1 MEDITIKSEFSD
13 EMQINESSLN
23 YDSSENPEI
32 KIKDENYDETD
43 EYEMEHQREI
53 MDHLNAAGIQMEAQN
68 NIQQY
73 NSAGDDGSETANSYS
88 GGSKNLIKL
97 SKVRDGSN
105 VRFEFTAGYRRNS
118 VLIYLVD
125 EKQLF
130 TKKYSHNHMDR
141 YTCYTKSCKA
151 SLLFDT
157 YLNKIVKLYHTFH
170 LHPDQSDVYKK
181 MKVLNEMKD
190 YCLTNDGSNLTT
202 KQIFDR
208 KCDVMKEA
216 AHLVEYNK
224 IKRNLNRLKKSAM
237 QKPIS
242 NCSSFEDMM
251 HGMND
256 FADDRNNSAS
266 KWDTKDR
273 IPPARVPSPPVS
285 SDGDSK
291 EASNAAPSAPSAPNF
306 TVQIPAKKSQ
316 TQPPPFKKIK
326 LTHQEHD
333 APFTEGYLED
343 AVPSFQLK
351 TSNIRKSPPPRPN
364 PRIYQDE
371 GSHICSSC
379 PCVAAQENE
388 YDKIGKAWASELKLM
403 SKEQQIFAKRAI
415 AEIIFE
421 GQLGG
426 LSRHSVLIRQDNPTN
441 EGEPFVIHENAEF
454 LFEKSSQ
461 HSTGV

>member
-1 MEDITIKSEFSD
+1 MSSVIGGSKAFWTDFIKTYESLPVLWNIKSEVYKNR
-13 EMQINESSLN
+13 QL
-23 YDSSENPEI
+23 
-32 KIKDENYDETD
+32 KDEA
-43 EYEMEHQREI
+43 YEILVMKLQKIEP
-53 MDHLNAAGIQMEAQN
+53 NANRDIVRRK
-68 NIQQY
+68 I
-73 NSAGDDGSETANSYS
+73 NSLRCS
-88 GGSKNLIKL
+88 
-97 SKVRDGSN
+97 
-105 VRFEFTAGYRRNS
+105 YRR
-118 VLIYLVD
+118 
-125 EKQLF
+125 E
-130 TKKYSHNHMDR
+130 
-141 YTCYTKSCKA
+141 
-151 SLLFDT
+151 
-157 YLNKIVKLYHTFH
+157 LNKIKESQENAVVPDLNGFYRTSLWYFELMSFLNNDESFREKSFVK
-170 LHPDQSDVYKK
+170 S
-181 MKVLNEMKD
+181 
-190 YCLTNDGSNLTT
+190 
-202 KQIFDR
+202 
-208 KCDVMKEA
+208 
-216 AHLVEYNK
+216 
-224 IKRNLNRLKKSAM
+224 RL
-237 QKPIS
+237 
-242 NCSSFEDMM
+242 
-251 HGMND
+251 
-256 FADDRNNSAS
+256 
-266 KWDTKDR
+266 DTKDR